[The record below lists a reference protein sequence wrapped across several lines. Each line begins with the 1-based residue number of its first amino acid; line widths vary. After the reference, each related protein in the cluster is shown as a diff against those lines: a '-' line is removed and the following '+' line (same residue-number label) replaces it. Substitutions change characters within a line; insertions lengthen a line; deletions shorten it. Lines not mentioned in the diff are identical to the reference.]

1 MSPYAARQNYLARF
15 YQNYLHDLDT
25 AGFIRQVST
34 HYEIAALHRI
44 ASLGSVDDRRAA
56 VLALGFLGN
65 YSSNAIVA
73 RLLRDSDRGV
83 RMLADQSI
91 HEIWMMA
98 GTDWQRRR
106 VLSIRRQI
114 DAGQLAQAAHLAWSL
129 TEAAPEFA
137 EAWNERAVASFHL
150 GRPQLA
156 LQECQTVVRINH
168 FQFKAMVGAGHCCN
182 SLHRPND
189 ALAWYRRA
197 IGIHPG
203 LEQVRHEVQRLRRL
217 LNRA

>member
-1 MSPYAARQNYLARF
+1 MSPYATRQNYLARF
-15 YQNYLHDLDT
+15 YQKYLHDLDT

-34 HYEIAALHRI
+34 HYEIPALHRM
-44 ASLGSVDDRRAA
+44 AGLGSVNDRRAA

-83 RMLADQSI
+83 RMLAEQSI

-106 VLSIRRQI
+106 LLSIRRQVNS
-114 DAGQLAQAAHLAWSL
+114 GRLTQAQHLASL
-129 TEAAPEFA
+129 LTDAAPDFA

-150 GRPQLA
+150 GRAQLA
-156 LQECQTVVRINH
+156 LQECQTVVRINP

-182 SLHRPND
+182 SLRRPND
-189 ALAWYRRA
+189 ALVWYRRA
-197 IGIHPG
+197 IGVHPG